1 MNDSDE
7 DGTNNDEEDR
17 KTIKIGEDQERSF
30 VQLVERKRKPIESK
44 NRNEI
49 NKKPISIT
57 NQLKIQKKFEK
68 ADKNIAQKK
77 TTNNNKTTFNQR
89 KINIL
94 SPSPNKNDALR
105 SNSINS
111 KRTQDNK
118 VLSLDEKIK
127 VNQKE
132 AK

>member
-1 MNDSDE
+1 
-7 DGTNNDEEDR
+7 
-17 KTIKIGEDQERSF
+17 

-111 KRTQDNK
+111 KRT
-118 VLSLDEKIK
+118 
-127 VNQKE
+127 
-132 AK
+132 